1 MYMTR
6 LAVRAEIIKLAHILK
21 VSEQQLDFLQSLA
34 PESLRQFRF
43 AIIELLQDQQKTRF
57 RYLASW
63 VSWLPNRFSVFLV
76 KRFLDPLIVAQIAV
90 HLSTETLYQIAKHL
104 PAHTLAA
111 ISVYLD
117 PRLARELLVY
127 FTTHQIKDI
136 ANILLQQR
144 DFVTMGRFVGMLA
157 DDVVQDVAQMI
168 EQESDLLEI
177 AFYIESRERID
188 HLVHVLPKV
197 RIEKA
202 LLIICDPAQRLVW
215 PKLLAL
221 MSHIGYELKRDLGDL
236 AVKQGEKVINAIIQA
251 AQEDQLWEDMLPV
264 VACLSDHAQRY
275 VANLPALRQADI
287 IQSIVAAA
295 DHCDL
300 WPDMLVV
307 VNYMQD
313 EAREAVAKAIAQI
326 DEEVLQ
332 HIAYASLV
340 RSQWNVTFDVVRRM
354 PLEKQQQCQRIL
366 DAYMQE
372 LDLETY
378 QYLDQLMDHYQIQAP
393 RINNI

>member
-6 LAVRAEIIKLAHILK
+6 LAVHAEIIKLVHIMK

-90 HLSTETLYQIAKHL
+90 HLSTENLYQIAKHL
-104 PAHTLAA
+104 PADTLAA

-144 DFVTMGRFVGMLA
+144 DFVTMGRFVGMLS

-264 VACLSDHAQRY
+264 VACLSDRAQRY
-275 VANLPALRQADI
+275 VANLPALRQTEI

-393 RINNI
+393 RINSI

>member
-6 LAVRAEIIKLAHILK
+6 LAVHAEIIKLARILK
-21 VSEQQLDFLQSLA
+21 VSEQQLAFLQSLA

-43 AIIELLQDQQKTRF
+43 AIIELLQNQQKTRF
-57 RYLASW
+57 RHLAIW
-63 VSWLPNRFSVFLV
+63 VRWLPNRFSIFLV
-76 KRFLDPLIVAQIAV
+76 KNFLDPLIVAQIAV
-90 HLSTETLYQIAKHL
+90 HLSTENLYQISKHL
-104 PAHTLAA
+104 PANTLAA

-144 DFVTMGRFVGMLA
+144 DFVTMGRFVGMLS
-157 DDVVQDVAQMI
+157 DDVVQDIAQMI

-188 HLVHVLPKV
+188 HLVHVLPKA

-236 AVKQGEKVINAIIQA
+236 AVQQGEKVINAIIQA

-264 VACLSDHAQRY
+264 VACLSDQAQRY
-275 VANLPALRQADI
+275 VANLPALRQIEI

-313 EAREAVAKAIAQI
+313 AAREAVAKAIAQI

-340 RSQWNVTFDVVRRM
+340 RSQWDVTFDVIRRM
-354 PLEKQQQCQRIL
+354 PIVKQHQCQKIL
-366 DAYMQE
+366 DTYMQE

-393 RINNI
+393 RVNNI